1 MKSLTIITKV
11 FQTRT
16 FKDSAVSI
24 AGNIA
29 GAGLNL
35 ISLAILARFLT
46 QADFGIVASFRNF
59 SLLVGG
65 LLNFGFSQW
74 LVAHIKQKDRQLQAE
89 KTSQILSLSLIVSLG
104 ALFCLLL
111 LLPLRTRFIGT
122 SSLPIYF
129 LTLVAIITFPL
140 NQISLAVLA
149 ANLAFVA
156 KSLIL
161 TSFYLLK
168 LILIIFTLKLFGLNS
183 LSVVIIGVFSFIMV
197 TWLLFRRL
205 RLPLQLVKPQLEKI
219 KQIFKFSS
227 WLGFNQIIINIYGR
241 LNILLLTFSQSAQI
255 VAVYGAADQ
264 LIGLLPILVGSV
276 STVIA
281 PRFSRFKTQSQA
293 QIYGLKVFFFSLGL
307 SLLFLIIAFL
317 AKPIILLSLSEKY
330 RESIL
335 IFQILSL
342 ANIPLALS
350 IASVNKI
357 IYFYQRTA
365 PIFFF
370 SLAQLAILS
379 LANLILLSKLGYLAP
394 AVSLLLANS
403 AGLILPVTYLWLKKN

>member
-1 MKSLTIITKV
+1 MSSLTIITKV

-24 AGNIA
+24 TGNIV

-35 ISLAILARFLT
+35 ISLSLLARFLT

-111 LLPLRTRFIGT
+111 LLPLRTRLIGT
-122 SSLPIYF
+122 ASLPIYF
-129 LTLVAIITFPL
+129 LSLIAIITFPL
-140 NQISLAVLA
+140 NQISLAVLE

-156 KSLIL
+156 KSLIVA
-161 TSFYLLK
+161 SFYLLK
-168 LILIIFTLKLFGLNS
+168 LILIIFTLKFFGLNS
-183 LSVVIIGVFSFIMV
+183 LSAVIIGVFSFIMV

-205 RLPLQLVKPQLEKI
+205 RLPLRLVKPQLEKI

-241 LNILLLTFSQSAQI
+241 LNVLLLTFSQSAQI

-264 LIGLLPILVGSV
+264 LIGLLPILVGSI

-293 QIYGLKVFFFSLGL
+293 QIYGLKVFLLSLGL
-307 SLLFLIIAFL
+307 SLLFLAIALL
-317 AKPIILLSLSEKY
+317 AKPIILLSLSDKY
-330 RESIL
+330 KNSIL

-357 IYFYQRTA
+357 IYFYKQTA

-370 SLAQLAILS
+370 SLIQLVILS
-379 LANLILLSKLGYLAP
+379 FANLLLLSKLGYLAP